1 MTQKNDFYDE
11 NAEVLKALSNSTRLK
26 IICLLS
32 KNKCNVVSIE
42 ASLGIKQ
49 SNISRQLFVLKSA
62 GIVKGEREGNE
73 IFYEIINEKVIRLVN
88 CLEKYELTCT
98 FCGTNHEVFQ
108 YRGYTICADC
118 LNNIIHIS
126 KQ

>member
-11 NAEVLKALSNSTRLK
+11 NAELLKALSNPTRLK

-73 IFYEIINEKVIRLVN
+73 IINEKVIQLVN
-88 CLEKYELTCT
+88 CLE
-98 FCGTNHEVFQ
+98 N
-108 YRGYTICADC
+108 
-118 LNNIIHIS
+118 
-126 KQ
+126 

>member
-32 KNKCNVVSIE
+32 KNKGNVVSIE

-88 CLEKYELTCT
+88 CLEK
-98 FCGTNHEVFQ
+98 
-108 YRGYTICADC
+108 
-118 LNNIIHIS
+118 
-126 KQ
+126 

>member
-11 NAEVLKALSNSTRLK
+11 NAELLKALSNPTRLK

-32 KNKCNVVSIE
+32 KNQCNVVSIE

-73 IFYEIINEKVIRLVN
+73 IFYEIINEKVIQLVN
-88 CLEKYELTCT
+88 CLE
-98 FCGTNHEVFQ
+98 N
-108 YRGYTICADC
+108 
-118 LNNIIHIS
+118 
-126 KQ
+126 

>member
-26 IICLLS
+26 IITQKS

-88 CLEKYELTCT
+88 CLEK
-98 FCGTNHEVFQ
+98 
-108 YRGYTICADC
+108 
-118 LNNIIHIS
+118 
-126 KQ
+126 

>member
-11 NAEVLKALSNSTRLK
+11 NAELLKALSNPTRLK

-32 KNKCNVVSIE
+32 ENKCNVVSIE
-42 ASLGIKQ
+42 TSLGIKQ
-49 SNISRQLFVLKSA
+49 SNISRQLSVLKSA

-88 CLEKYELTCT
+88 CLE
-98 FCGTNHEVFQ
+98 N
-108 YRGYTICADC
+108 
-118 LNNIIHIS
+118 
-126 KQ
+126 

>member
-11 NAEVLKALSNSTRLK
+11 NAELLKALSNPTRLK

-32 KNKCNVVSIE
+32 ENKCNVVSIE

-73 IFYEIINEKVIRLVN
+73 IFYEIINEKVIQLVN
-88 CLEKYELTCT
+88 CLE
-98 FCGTNHEVFQ
+98 N
-108 YRGYTICADC
+108 
-118 LNNIIHIS
+118 
-126 KQ
+126 